1 MVLADRPARSLGRS
15 FVVAALLWF
24 VVMALL
30 AFQIFLTFGVD
41 WRSVPEA
48 FRTNSSSIAGFVAI
62 LAMSSVGALVAW
74 RRPANRIGWLLLA
87 IAITA
92 SFLDFP
98 KLYAGAATYV
108 QQQLERRAPGD
119 DAVAACNVDRRYL
132 RNTRPAAAGW
142 RDALRHTLLHGQ
154 APGD

>member
-1 MVLADRPARSLGRS
+1 MVIADRRMTGPKLGRS
-15 FVVAALLWF
+15 FIVAALLWF

-48 FRTNSSSIAGFVAI
+48 FRPNSSSVAGFVAI

-98 KLYAGAATYV
+98 KLYAGAAMYV
-108 QQQLERRAPGD
+108 HPGWPG
-119 DAVAACNVDRRYL
+119 AV
-132 RNTRPAAAGW
+132 
-142 RDALRHTLLHGQ
+142 
-154 APGD
+154 